1 MAADLGVFIVALE
14 IERKFLVTG
23 TAWRRPD
30 AQRLSQG
37 YLSRDKQRTVRV
49 RIAGTQALLTIKG
62 ETRGATRVEFE
73 YEIPLADAEQLLAMC
88 EGPLVEKLRHRVVHA
103 GHTWEVDEFLGDN
116 GGLVVAEIELASER
130 ASFDKP
136 DWVGREV
143 TDDPRYYNSNL
154 AVMPYRS
161 WRDEAG

>member
-1 MAADLGVFIVALE
+1 MALE

-23 TAWRRPD
+23 AQWRRPD

-49 RIAGTQALLTIKG
+49 RIAGEQAFLTIKG
-62 ETRGATRVEFE
+62 ETRGATRAEFE
-73 YEIPLADAEQLLAMC
+73 YEIPVADAGQLLAMC
-88 EGPLVEKLRHRVVHA
+88 EGPLVEKLRHVLVHA

-116 GGLVVAEIELASER
+116 QGLVVAEIELASEQ
-130 ASFDKP
+130 APFDKP
-136 DWVGREV
+136 DWLGREV

-154 AVMPYRS
+154 AAKPYRS
-161 WRDEAG
+161 WRDPAG

>member
-1 MAADLGVFIVALE
+1 MALE

-23 TAWRRPD
+23 AQWRRPD

-49 RIAGTQALLTIKG
+49 RIAGEQAFLTIKG
-62 ETRGATRVEFE
+62 ETRGATRAEFE
-73 YEIPLADAEQLLAMC
+73 YEIPVTDAEQLLAMC
-88 EGPLVEKLRHRVVHA
+88 EGPLVEKLRHVLVHA

-116 GGLVVAEIELASER
+116 QGLVVAEIELASEQ
-130 ASFDKP
+130 APFDKP
-136 DWVGREV
+136 DWIGREV

-154 AVMPYRS
+154 AVEPYRS
-161 WRDEAG
+161 WRDPAG